1 MELFKAYIESETQL
15 SWGNGIYN
23 LGRLALAGLSIYH
36 LNQGENNL
44 ALGELTIIGISVFA
58 RMGVFAYEYYF
69 INKKNLKK

>member
-44 ALGELTIIGISVFA
+44 PECVFLLTNIILLI
-58 RMGVFAYEYYF
+58 
-69 INKKNLKK
+69 KKT